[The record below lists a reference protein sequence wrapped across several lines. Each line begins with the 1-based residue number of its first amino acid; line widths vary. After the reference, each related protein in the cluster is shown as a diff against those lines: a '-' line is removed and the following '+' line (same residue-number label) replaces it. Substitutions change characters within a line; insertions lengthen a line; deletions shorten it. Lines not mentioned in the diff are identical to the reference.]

1 MVIGLTPYPQ
11 HCLMSMSTDR
21 LNDQSIDNFEQD
33 CPSVRAGYVPC
44 SLIRVFTIQSYQDA
58 FRGVQAVQI
67 EKRKCAILNST
78 AAKTFAWAAA
88 FACF

>member
-33 CPSVRAGYVPC
+33 CPMPICQSWLR
-44 SLIRVFTIQSYQDA
+44 SL
-58 FRGVQAVQI
+58 
-67 EKRKCAILNST
+67 
-78 AAKTFAWAAA
+78 
-88 FACF
+88 